1 MPIVELSLEEVRAER
16 ERRERGEQLR
26 QEADRLAQDLRAFI
40 RSAWTVLEPA
50 TVYHH
55 GWHIDAI
62 AEHLEAAYAREI
74 RKLAIF
80 VPPRCMKSLTVS
92 VFGPAWRWTT
102 TPTERFLTASYADSL
117 ATEHAKKTR
126 DLIQSAWYRARWG
139 HVFQLAGD
147 QNVKRHYENDQR
159 GYRFATS
166 VGGSGTGFGG
176 DVIVIDDPHN
186 AQEADRETDAD
197 RKAVLDWH
205 DGTVSTRF
213 NDPKT
218 GVEILVMQ
226 RLHQQDLAGHVLDKG
241 GWTTLTLP
249 ARYEPR
255 LMVQLPSE
263 TVVDLATPP
272 VRVLETGRRLSGDP
286 RTIEGELL
294 WPDHVPEPELA
305 EIERN
310 LGPIKAPGQLQ
321 QRPAAAEGRILKR
334 SYWRYFRPDLPP
346 TPALIAQSWDTTF
359 KDKKTSDWVVGQVW
373 GALLAD
379 RHLHRVVRGQM
390 GLVDAIDAV
399 LELDAW
405 CERHFPNVPRF
416 VLIENRANGPEI
428 IAAIR
433 KVVNGV
439 VPIDPEGDKIQRAE
453 ACTPELAGGN
463 VYLPGWLDDD
473 QSGPDEQR
481 TPGWALEHIGECAV
495 FPAGAND
502 DRVDAMTQA
511 LKWLRG
517 KRPGMPAPPPAE
529 TERSKAATAGVRDKT
544 F

>member
-1 MPIVELSLEEVRAER
+1 VPLVELSPAEVEAEL
-16 ERRERGEQLR
+16 ERRRRGEQIAE
-26 QEADRLAQDLRAFI
+26 EAARLAGDLRAFI
-40 RSAWTVLEPA
+40 RAAWHVLEPA
-50 TVYHH
+50 TEYRH

-62 AEHLEAAYAREI
+62 AEHLDAAYRREI
-74 RKLAIF
+74 RRLAIF
-80 VPPRCMKSLTVS
+80 IPPRHMKSLTVS

-102 TPTERFLTASYADSL
+102 VPAERFLTASYGEPL
-117 ATEHAKKTR
+117 ATDHAKKTR

-139 HVFQLAGD
+139 HVYQLVGD
-147 QNVKRHYENDQR
+147 QNVKRHYENNQR

-166 VGGSGTGFGG
+166 VGGQGTGFGG

-197 RKAVLDWH
+197 RKAVLEWH

-218 GVEILVMQ
+218 GVEVLVMQ

-263 TVVDLATPP
+263 TVIDLATPAERTLASG
-272 VRVLETGRRLSGDP
+272 RVLQGDP
-286 RTIEGELL
+286 RTEEGELL
-294 WPDHVPEPELA
+294 WPGHVPAEELA
-305 EIERN
+305 TIEKD
-310 LGPIKAPGQLQ
+310 LGPVKAPGQLQ

-334 SYWRYFRPDLPP
+334 FYWRYYRPDLPP
-346 TPALIAQSWDTTF
+346 TPALLVQSWDTSF

-373 GALLAD
+373 GAMLAD
-379 RHLHRVVRGQM
+379 RYLYRAVRGQM
-390 GLVDAIDAV
+390 GLVDAQEAV
-399 LELDAW
+399 LDLDAW
-405 CERHFPNVPRF
+405 CERRFPNIPRF

-428 IAAIR
+428 IAEVR
-433 KVVNGV
+433 KVVAGV
-439 VPIDPEGDKIQRAE
+439 IPVDPEGDKIQRAE

-463 VYLPGWLDDD
+463 VYLPGWLADD

-481 TPGWALEHIGECAV
+481 TPGWVLEHIGESSV

-511 LKWLRG
+511 LRWLRG
-517 KRPGMPAPPPAE
+517 KRPGKPAPPPAE
-529 TERSKAATAGVRDKT
+529 DRPREASAGVRDMA